1 MGLDVGVCEV
11 RRTGL
16 NTSES
21 DFARLRRDL
30 DGLSG
35 LLPQLSVVLEAETL
49 AVEVG
54 DIVDSSS

>member
-1 MGLDVGVCEV
+1 MGLVVGVREV

-21 DFARLRRDL
+21 DFPRLRRDL

-35 LLPQLSVVLEAETL
+35 LLPKLSVALEAETL
-49 AVEVG
+49 AVEGG
-54 DIVDSSS
+54 DTVDSSS